1 MSVTYPD
8 LTFTTFPDTE
18 QSFVEMIDLTSSDG
32 ALMTQYQTAMQNLY
46 KWNQNITA
54 QKKQH
59 DDFPDSLAGMITNV
73 LGGMKSTVKVYDAK
87 NFGI

>member
-1 MSVTYPD
+1 MN
-8 LTFTTFPDTE
+8 
-18 QSFVEMIDLTSSDG
+18 
-32 ALMTQYQTAMQNLY
+32 NLY

-73 LGGMKSTVKVYDAK
+73 LGGKTSGVAKTNIDASRL
-87 NFGI
+87 GI